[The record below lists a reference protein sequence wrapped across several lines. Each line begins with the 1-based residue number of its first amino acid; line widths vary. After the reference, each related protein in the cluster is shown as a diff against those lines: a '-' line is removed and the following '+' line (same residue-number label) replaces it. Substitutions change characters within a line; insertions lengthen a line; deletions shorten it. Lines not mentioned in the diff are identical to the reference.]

1 MSGIQEIGLYIV
13 QTLGGLYAGIC
24 LLRVLLQLVQADYY
38 NQVSQFIVL
47 ATRAPIQALR
57 PILPNRGRLDW
68 AAIVWALLVGVFGIQ
83 ISAFIAGIGFVN
95 ILDSLAWSFLGL
107 VHIALNIVFYGLIAV
122 IVLSWLTLMG
132 GMQISHPLI
141 NLMNQIIR
149 PFMTPFQKILPPF
162 GGIDL
167 SPILLFMTIQVLQM
181 MTGQIAYRMSLLP
194 GLVLGY

>member
-68 AAIVWALLVGVFGIQ
+68 AAIVWALLVGVLGIQ
-83 ISAFIAGIGFVN
+83 ISAFIAGIGFVS

-107 VHIALNIVFYGLIAV
+107 VHITLNIVFYGLIAV